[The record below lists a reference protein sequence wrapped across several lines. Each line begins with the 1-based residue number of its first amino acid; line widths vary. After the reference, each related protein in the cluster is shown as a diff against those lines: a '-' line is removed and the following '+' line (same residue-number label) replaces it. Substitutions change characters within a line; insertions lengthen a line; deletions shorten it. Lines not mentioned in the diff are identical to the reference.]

1 MLPEGRISNRSLEK
15 GPRAL
20 NLMRGDQLTKT
31 IPLVSLGRGI
41 GMHGATIDA
50 EAKFSF
56 GQRYLLL
63 IAKP

>member
-1 MLPEGRISNRSLEK
+1 MELDVSRRQNLQPLVGK
-15 GPRAL
+15 GASGHIL
-20 NLMRGDQLTKT
+20 DQLTKT

-41 GMHGATIDA
+41 GMHGETIDA

-56 GQRYLLL
+56 GERYLLL